1 LSDSTNIVIENRKGP
16 VANAELMKATET
28 AERETA
34 LWMAERIP
42 GLGMT
47 PAGHK
52 GYAATNG
59 ICIESF

>member
-1 LSDSTNIVIENRKGP
+1 VIENRKGP

>member
-1 LSDSTNIVIENRKGP
+1 VIENRKGL
-16 VANAELMKATET
+16 VVNAELMKATET
-28 AERETA
+28 AEREAA
-34 LWMAERIP
+34 LWMAERVP
-42 GLGMT
+42 GLGRVT